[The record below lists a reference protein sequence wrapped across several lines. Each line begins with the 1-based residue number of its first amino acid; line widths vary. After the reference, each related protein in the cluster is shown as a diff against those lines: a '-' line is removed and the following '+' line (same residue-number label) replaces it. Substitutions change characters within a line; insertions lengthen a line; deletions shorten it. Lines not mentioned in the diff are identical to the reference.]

1 MTNFGKIIF
10 TLVIVVILIGAIF
23 VLNKKPTVEAPTIPS
38 PTLNEGSVDISNQGD
53 SITIQAPVV
62 PSTDT
67 VKKNNAFLE
76 WPPLPTKPASV
87 SVLGNKSD
95 LVSFSIAPGASVSG
109 VMSANGSVRGAYF
122 FEGNIVVRIL
132 GVNKAVLRT
141 TYGTA
146 TSAWMT
152 TDPVTFNTT
161 LDFTGLTT
169 GPSYIEIHNDN
180 ASGLPEN
187 DKSILIPIII
197 Q

>member
-1 MTNFGKIIF
+1 
-10 TLVIVVILIGAIF
+10 VIVVILIGAVF
-23 VLNKKPTVEAPTIPS
+23 VLNKKPTVEAPTIPN
-38 PTLNEGSVDISNQGD
+38 PTLNEGSVDISNQED
-53 SITIQAPVV
+53 SITIQTPAVPSATDIIKNKPIAPV
-62 PSTDT
+62 
-67 VKKNNAFLE
+67 A
-76 WPPLPTKPASV
+76 ASIG
-87 SVLGNKSD
+87 VLGNKSD

-109 VMSANGSVRGAYF
+109 VMSASGSVRGAYF

-169 GPSYIEIHNDN
+169 GPGYVELHNDN

-187 DKSILIPIII
+187 DKSILIPVII